1 MPFASAMRAD
11 MLTFIMKGQKEA
23 KEAAELMIARKNTE
37 RFTKLKD
44 CVFRNKFWIVDL

>member
-1 MPFASAMRAD
+1 
-11 MLTFIMKGQKEA
+11 MLTIVMKGQKEA
-23 KEAAELMIARKNTE
+23 KEVDELMIARKNIE